1 MSQAASSA
9 ALTAASAPA
18 TGAASD
24 APPPASA
31 NKPVP
36 PIPPEERVPWKEK
49 LAYGA
54 GGIGGSIQSTA
65 DTQLWNPV
73 FVVTLG
79 ISPALLGLRALLDR
93 AWDAVTDAMMGWLSD
108 RTKSRW
114 GRRKPYIL
122 IGGLLS
128 SCALPLPFFLS
139 RGWSEPWIIAWMI
152 FTSLVIATCTTIWNI
167 PYQCM
172 LLEVTPNSRERTN
185 VAAWRS
191 YIGAIGG
198 LGMGWIWYMTQL
210 PIFHIDGKP
219 DTLNGA
225 RWVVSGFGLLAL
237 GLCLLPLFTKERVH
251 SQPGAKA
258 KTGQLGLRE
267 NFRLTFRNK
276 PFVLLILFSF
286 LMVMGTGLKGGLD
299 FFTKLYYVCE
309 GDQKLASKISG
320 FVSIVWFVSGMIGIR
335 VFQWLA
341 AKKGKRASM
350 ITLMS
355 IVLCSSLSTLIFY
368 TPSYPYLSII
378 PMSLLAPAISGM
390 WMLIPSMTG
399 DAADLDQLNTGH
411 RREGSFASTYS
422 WCLKASQSVATALSG
437 PLVVWAGFNA
447 KIGTEQPEEVLF
459 LMRMLV
465 AFLPAIFLG
474 LAIFTLTR
482 YPLTT
487 RRIEEIHDELKR
499 RRESEAA
506 A

>member
-1 MSQAASSA
+1 MSFAPAPTPAPERPATAPAAPASA
-9 ALTAASAPA
+9 AL
-18 TGAASD
+18 
-24 APPPASA
+24 
-31 NKPVP
+31 
-36 PIPPEERVPWKEK
+36 PIPPNERVPWKEK

-54 GGIGGSIQSTA
+54 GGIGGSIQNSA
-65 DTQLWNPV
+65 DNQLWNPV

-93 AWDAVTDAMMGWLSD
+93 AWDAVTDAMMGWISD
-108 RTKSRW
+108 RTRSRW

-198 LGMGWIWYMTQL
+198 LGMGWIWYLTQL
-210 PIFHIDGKP
+210 PVFHDADGKP

-225 RWVVSGFGLLAL
+225 RWVVSAFGLLAL
-237 GLCLLPLFTKERVH
+237 CLCLLPLFTKERVR

-258 KTGQLGLRE
+258 KTGQLTLRE
-267 NFRLTFRNK
+267 NFHLTFRNK

-299 FFTKLYYVCE
+299 FFTKLYYVCD

-320 FVSIVWFVSGMIGIR
+320 LVSIVWFVSGMIGIR

-355 IVLCSSLSTLIFY
+355 VVLCSSLSTLIFY
-368 TPSYPYLSII
+368 TPAYPYLSIA
-378 PMSLLAPAISGM
+378 PMALLAPAISGM

-399 DAADLDQLNTGH
+399 DAADLDQLKTGH
-411 RREGSFASTYS
+411 RREGSFASTFS

-447 KIGTEQPEEVLF
+447 KLGDQQPEEVLF

-474 LAIFTLTR
+474 LAIFTLCR

-487 RRIEEIHDELKR
+487 ARIDEIHEELKR
-499 RRESEAA
+499 RGESAS
-506 A
+506 